1 MLFHVAINKRMA
13 TVQKGHFEQ
22 FKMWTCPVFVLLI
35 FFFLNGWLELKPFKP
50 V

>member
-35 FFFLNGWLELKPFKP
+35 FFFFKRM
-50 V
+50 VRVEAL